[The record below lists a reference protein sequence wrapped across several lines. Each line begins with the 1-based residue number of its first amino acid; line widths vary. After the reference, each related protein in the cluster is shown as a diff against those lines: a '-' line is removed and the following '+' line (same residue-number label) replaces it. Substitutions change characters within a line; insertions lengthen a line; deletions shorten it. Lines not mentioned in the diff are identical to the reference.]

1 MPIIKDAMII
11 RILTIALLF
20 SLPDIAISQQAVS
33 AAGSTS
39 AAQNIELSYTL
50 GECFI
55 TQQSAGALTNA
66 QGFQQPEIPQLQT
79 KLFLQGFYAGSSS
92 MLAVA
97 NPLNMP
103 QYTDTVTLSLIAGT
117 PPYSILWTKSVLL
130 KTDGTLAVWL
140 PAQLYRKNTY
150 LKINHRN
157 HLETWSKTP
166 HLLRTFN
173 TIKFSDL

>member
-1 MPIIKDAMII
+1 MKV
-11 RILTIALLF
+11 RFILIALYLIVPE
-20 SLPDIAISQQAVS
+20 LAKSQHVVS

-39 AAQNIELSYTL
+39 AAQNIELSYTV

-79 KLFLQGFYAGSSS
+79 KFFLQGFYAGGNS
-92 MLAVA
+92 MVAVA
-97 NPLNMP
+97 DPVNMP
-103 QYTDTVTLSLIAGT
+103 QYTDTVTLSLMSGI
-117 PPYSILWTKSVLL
+117 PPYSMLWTKSVLL
-130 KTDGTLAVWL
+130 KTDGTITVWL
-140 PAQLYRKNTY
+140 PPQLYRKNAY

-166 HLLRTFN
+166 HLIRTFN
-173 TIKFSDL
+173 TIKFSNL